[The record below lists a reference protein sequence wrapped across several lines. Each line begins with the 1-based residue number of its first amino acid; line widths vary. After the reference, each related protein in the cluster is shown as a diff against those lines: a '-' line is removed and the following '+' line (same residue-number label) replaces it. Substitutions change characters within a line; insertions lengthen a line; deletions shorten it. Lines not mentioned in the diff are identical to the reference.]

1 MDSVDICRDHE
12 IWDPFLGCQRI
23 GNIGGFVLQNVLF
36 GFVIQRALY
45 WIPLILSVVFGTAI
59 IKIHQIFEKKNAD
72 FCWNLCHSCSKI
84 KGFALVFPTA
94 SLNLTLRNLIL
105 WPFEIK
111 SRLGIGIF
119 LGFSQK
125 MDWTYRSC
133 NMNIQIHNIHM
144 YIYIHIN
151 IDIDTCF
158 SKSMCQ
164 NI

>member
-1 MDSVDICRDHE
+1 MGGWNYQNLVDSVDICRDHE

-59 IKIHQIFEKKNAD
+59 IKIHQIFT
-72 FCWNLCHSCSKI
+72 
-84 KGFALVFPTA
+84 V

-111 SRLGIGIF
+111 SRLWIGIF
-119 LGFSQK
+119 LGFTQK

-133 NMNIQIHNIHM
+133 NMNIHM
-144 YIYIHIN
+144 QYIYIYIY
-151 IDIDTCF
+151 
-158 SKSMCQ
+158 
-164 NI
+164 